1 MEKIDLKKE
10 LRHLFNPSK
19 DEVQIVDVP
28 GFNFLMIDGAGDPGK
43 SKEFQTDV
51 ELLYGIS
58 YTIKFDMKKTGKDY
72 IVMPLEGLWWA
83 DDLNSFAEGKKENWK
98 WTVMIMQP
106 SFIGKEEIN
115 SSMEKFALKKKMD
128 TSRVRIEKYTEGLS
142 VQLMHMGTYANE
154 GPSIRKLHNY
164 IEEHGYTFNGKH
176 HEIYLS
182 DPKKTK
188 PDKMKTI
195 LRQGVTGKV

>member
-19 DEVQIVDVP
+19 DEVQIVNVP

-106 SFIGKEEIN
+106 SFVGKEEIN
-115 SSMEKFALKKKMD
+115 SGMEKFALKKKMD
-128 TSRVRIEKYTEGLS
+128 TSRVRTEKYAEGPS

-164 IEEHGYTFNGKH
+164 IGEHGYAFNGKH

-182 DPKKTK
+182 DPKKTI
-188 PDKMKTI
+188 PDKIKTI

>member
-28 GFNFLMIDGAGDPGK
+28 GFNFLMIDGTGDPNT

-115 SSMEKFALKKKMD
+115 SGIEKFALKKKID
-128 TSRVRIEKYTEGLS
+128 ISRVRIEKYTEGLS

-164 IEEHGYTFNGKH
+164 MEEHGYAFNGKH

-195 LRQGVTGKV
+195 LRQGVAAKV